1 MTGAQAIHPGY
12 GFLSENAEF
21 ARLCQR
27 SGVTFIGPPPELM
40 DVVGDKAKIKDLMAG
55 AGVPVIPGTG
65 ILEDL
70 NAARAGADAIGYPVM
85 IKARSGGGGRGIRLV
100 SRPDELENAFFA
112 AQAEGRPPSATA
124 RCTWRNSSAPPAM
137 WRSSSWPT
145 RPTAWSSWESRDCSI
160 QHRNQK
166 LVEETPSPAV
176 SPETREKL
184 MEISSRR
191 PRPSGT

>member
-1 MTGAQAIHPGY
+1 MFSKILIANRGEIAVRIIRACKEMGISTVAVYSTADADALHVALADQSICIGAADAADSYLNAPRILSAAIVTGAQAIHPGY

-100 SRPDELENAFFA
+100 SRPDELENAL
-112 AQAEGRPPSATA
+112 SL
-124 RCTWRNSSAPPAM
+124 
-137 WRSSSWPT
+137 
-145 RPTAWSSWESRDCSI
+145 I
-160 QHRNQK
+160 H
-166 LVEETPSPAV
+166 
-176 SPETREKL
+176 
-184 MEISSRR
+184 I
-191 PRPSGT
+191 